1 MTEAAVGSPVTNLTD
16 FIADLLSSGAPI
28 IRYEDVQRTRDL
40 ATGNTFTVCCGLYR
54 NKVIAIKYFNFTA
67 PRDMF
72 SVVSMEVA
80 GEILTE
86 NLANAS
92 HEIRI
97 MTNNLLRRCPNIATL
112 EGVFFETEDPAWIR
126 PALVMELAYDAAS
139 TLTDLLRMPQTP
151 LAKRSLV
158 NNIFDGL
165 YALHSVKICHG
176 DVKPDNVLIFS
187 SSDDPRIP
195 YQARVSDF
203 GFAFVNGQVPRGS
216 GTEGW
221 CAPECHCESS
231 EPLWREKAYGR
242 DVFSA
247 ALVMRTVFDAPSTAR
262 PSIDEEQVY
271 VQYN

>member
-1 MTEAAVGSPVTNLTD
+1 MTEVAAGFPITDLTS

-28 IRYEDVQRTRDL
+28 IRYEDVRRTRDL
-40 ATGNTFTVCCGLYR
+40 ATGNTFTVCSGLYR
-54 NKVIAIKYFNFTA
+54 DKVVAIKYFNFTA
-67 PRDMF
+67 PRDIF
-72 SVVSMEVA
+72 SVVSLEVA
-80 GEILTE
+80 GEILRE

-97 MTNNLLRRCPNIATL
+97 MTNNILRRCPNIATL

-126 PALVMELAYDAAS
+126 PALVMELAYDAAP
-139 TLTDLLRMPQTP
+139 TLTDLLRMPQSP
-151 LAKRSLV
+151 LVKRSLV

-176 DVKPDNVLIFS
+176 DVKPDNILIFS
-187 SSDDPRIP
+187 SSNDPRIP

-203 GFAFVNGQVPRGS
+203 GFAFVNGQTPRGS
-216 GTEGW
+216 GTTGW
-221 CAPECHCESS
+221 CAPECHRESS

-247 ALVMRTVFDAPSTAR
+247 ALVMRTVFDAPLTAR
-262 PSIDEEQVY
+262 PKIDEEQVCI
-271 VQYN
+271 QCN